1 MHLAIFAAKI
11 LDLHRFVTFARI
23 TARGTVMGLLLC
35 TLAAATSGANA
46 ATLPLISQIDDV
58 FTVLEVQVDIT
69 AKTAAV
75 ARELALA
82 EGQIQ
87 AFRRLMMR
95 LVPRRDHASVPSL
108 GAESV
113 AELVRNFE
121 VDQEKTSSVRYIATL
136 KVRFSPSRM
145 RTLLRAAGVPFA
157 ETASK
162 PVLVLPVLR
171 KAGVL
176 LLWDDINVWRRA
188 WAVLPQSDGLVP
200 MIMPAAD
207 LADINDIGP
216 EQAARGDEDRLR
228 VIAARYGAAD
238 VLLALANQGT
248 DPDRNAP
255 TLQITVSRF
264 GAVGPDRTLV
274 RSFTGNAGE
283 TIEHLM
289 ARAAIDLSTGVEE
302 NWKSDNLLKFNER
315 RRLTAIAQI
324 GGLADWIELRRRLR
338 RIAFIQSSD
347 LMSLSLTEA
356 TVLLSYLGDE
366 EQLIL
371 ALAQRDLTLSRDP
384 LSWVLRL
391 GSAPN
396 QARNPQPGKVE

>member
-1 MHLAIFAAKI
+1 MHLAIFPAKI
-11 LDLHRFVTFARI
+11 LDLHRFATFARAA
-23 TARGTVMGLLLC
+23 ARDAVAALMFC
-35 TLAAATSGANA
+35 ALAAATPGATA
-46 ATLPLISQIDDV
+46 ATLPLIAQIDDV
-58 FTVLEVQVDIT
+58 FTVLEVEVDIT

-87 AFRRLMMR
+87 AFRRLMTR
-95 LVPRRDHASVPSL
+95 LVPRRDHASVPPL
-108 GAESV
+108 GGEAV

-136 KVRFSPSRM
+136 KVRFNPSRV
-145 RTLLRAAGVPFA
+145 RDLLRRAGVPFA

-171 KAGVL
+171 KAGAL
-176 LLWDDINVWRRA
+176 LLWDDVNIWRRA
-188 WAVLPQSDGLVP
+188 WAALPQSDGLVP

-248 DPDRNAP
+248 DPNQNVP
-255 TLQITVSRF
+255 TLQVTVSRF
-264 GAVGPDRTLV
+264 GAVGQARTLV
-274 RSFTGNAGE
+274 RAFAGNAGE
-283 TIEHLM
+283 KIGRLM
-289 ARAAIDLSTGVEE
+289 ARAALDLSTGVEE
-302 NWKSDNLLKFNER
+302 TWKSDNLLRFNER
-315 RRLTAIAQI
+315 RRLTAIARI
-324 GGLADWIELRRRLR
+324 GGLADWIELRRRLK
-338 RIAFIQSSD
+338 RIAFIQTSD
-347 LMSLSLTEA
+347 LRSLSRTEA

-371 ALAQRDLTLSRDP
+371 ALAQRDLTLSREP
-384 LSWVLRL
+384 LSWVLRF